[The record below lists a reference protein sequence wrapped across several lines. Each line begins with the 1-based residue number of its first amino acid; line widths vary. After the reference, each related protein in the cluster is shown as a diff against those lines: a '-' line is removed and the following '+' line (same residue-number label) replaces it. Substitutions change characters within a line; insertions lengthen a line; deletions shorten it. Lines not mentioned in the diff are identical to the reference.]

1 MNYNERK
8 LKNTE
13 TLLDFATQGFM
24 SRVREIGEALT
35 TCHNENVKVLAEQ
48 LFDAIEAMESAE
60 SDIKYYKNKCSEELV

>member
-13 TLLDFATQGFM
+13 TLLNFAHQGFM

-35 TCHNENVKVLAEQ
+35 ICTKDDVKVIAEQ
-48 LFDAIEAMESAE
+48 LLEAVEAMESAE
-60 SDIKYYKNKCSEELV
+60 SDIKYYKDKCREELM